1 MLNRAYSLLEI
12 KGVDE
17 DARVITGMASTPTPD
32 RLQDVVESDGAQ
44 FKLPLPLLWQHDSRQ
59 PIGHVTHAKASKAG
73 IEIVAKMARILEPG
87 RLKDRLDEAWQ
98 SIKAGLVPGLS
109 IGFKPIEHEFIAE
122 TKGIRFIKWDWL
134 ELSAVTIP
142 ANSEATIATV
152 KSIDT
157 AQRAA
162 SGQAKLRPVVHLNPP
177 GASGSSQPKSAA
189 LEGAM
194 KTIAEQITALEAKRS
209 ASAARMEA
217 VMQKSLDEDRTS
229 DAAEQDEFDT
239 LAGEVEALDKDLVR
253 LRQVEKAKAFAAK
266 AVIRADTQHDGAASR
281 GGSII
286 VKPQPKLEPGQL
298 FAQKVKCLALSQKV
312 FRPAADIAAEMY
324 GPDSAVVG
332 EFKANVPAGTTISG
346 NWAANL
352 VGADTNA
359 VAAFLEYLRPMTILG
374 RFGTGGVP
382 ALRSVM
388 FNTPIVTQ
396 TGGGAGYWVGEG
408 KAKPLT
414 SLNFARTTLP
424 PTKVANICALT
435 EESIRFSN
443 PKSDL
448 IVRDSLASALRE
460 RLDIDFIDPAKT
472 AVAGVSPASITNGA
486 ATVVSSGDDSDAIRL
501 DIRSLY
507 AKFSAANNPV
517 SAGVW
522 IMSSNNAVALAM
534 MTNPLG
540 QPEFA
545 SMSMTGGTL
554 NGMPVIA
561 SDYITKAMNI
571 VVLVNASDIFV
582 ADDGEIAIDAS
593 RAASLEMSD
602 APPHNSGTPTGSTS
616 LVSMFQTNTVAIRAE
631 RIINWLRGRTQSVA
645 YLTSADWG
653 GPVHTA

>member
-1 MLNRAYSLLEI
+1 MNRAYSLLTL

-17 DARVITGMASTPTPD
+17 DTREITGMASTPTPD
-32 RLQDVVESDGAQ
+32 RLQDVVEPTGAQ
-44 FKLPLPLLWQHDSRQ
+44 FKLPLPLLWQHDSSQ
-59 PIGHVTHAKASKAG
+59 PIGHVTHAKVSKSG
-73 IEIVAKMARILEPG
+73 IEIVAKIAKGVTAEI
-87 RLKDRLDEAWQ
+87 DRAWAL
-98 SIKAGLVPGLS
+98 IKAGLVPGLS
-109 IGFKPIEHEFIAE
+109 IGFKAIEHEYIKE
-122 TKGIRFIKWDWL
+122 TKGIRFIKWDFL

-142 ANSEATIATV
+142 ANADCTIATV

-157 AQRAA
+157 AQRAV
-162 SGQAKLRPVVHLNPP
+162 SGKKAQHRVVHLAPSS
-177 GASGSSQPKSAA
+177 ALEQSQPKSAQ
-189 LEGAM
+189 EGTM
-194 KTIAEQITALEAKRS
+194 KTIAEQITALENKRAAS
-209 ASAARMEA
+209 ASRMEA

-229 DAAEQDEFDT
+229 DQSEQEEFDN
-239 LAGEVEALDKDLVR
+239 LSVEVDSIDKDLVR
-253 LRQVEKAKAFAAK
+253 LRKIEQAKAFAAK
-266 AVIRADTQHDGAASR
+266 AVAKVEKAEDGAASR

-298 FAQKVKCLALSQKV
+298 FAQKVKCLVLSQKV
-312 FRPAADIAAEMY
+312 FRPAVDVAAEMY

-332 EFKANVPAGTTISG
+332 EFKTAVPAGSTITG

-352 VGADTNA
+352 AVVDTA
-359 VAAFLEYLRPMTILG
+359 AAAAFLEYLRPMTILG
-374 RFGTGGVP
+374 RFGTGGIP
-382 ALRSVM
+382 ALRSVP
-388 FNTPIVTQ
+388 FNTPLITQ

-414 SLNFARTTLP
+414 SLNFTRTTLP
-424 PTKVANICALT
+424 PLKVANICALT
-435 EESIRFSN
+435 DESIRFSN

-448 IVRDSLASALRE
+448 IVRDSLAAALRE
-460 RLDIDFIDPAKT
+460 RLDTDFINPAKT
-472 AVAGVSPASITNGA
+472 ASSGISPASITNGA
-486 ATVVSSGDDSDAIRL
+486 ATVVSSGDDADDIRL

-507 AKFSAANNPV
+507 AKFAAANNPV
-517 SAGVW
+517 SSGVW

-540 QPEFA
+540 QPEFG
-545 SMSMTGGTL
+545 SMSMTGGSL

-582 ADDGEIAIDAS
+582 ADDGDIQIDAS
-593 RAASLEMSD
+593 REASLEMSD
-602 APPHNSGTPTGSTS
+602 APTGDSITPTGVS

-631 RIINWLRGRTQSVA
+631 RVINWMRGRSQSVA